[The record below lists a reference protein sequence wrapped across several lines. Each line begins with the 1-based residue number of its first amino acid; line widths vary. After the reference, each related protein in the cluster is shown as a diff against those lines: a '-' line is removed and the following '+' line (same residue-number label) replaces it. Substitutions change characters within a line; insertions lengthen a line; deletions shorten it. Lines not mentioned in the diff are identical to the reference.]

1 MTPPRLCW
9 AGLLRLAAVVAI
21 VAGSAALVG
30 PTPRAAAGE
39 PGDTPFVRV
48 RIDQV
53 TPDVVTTTSPPV
65 VTVSG
70 MVTNIGDRPVR
81 DVMVRLEHAPAVADS
96 AALRTSLDGSTDQY
110 QPAADFLTVAPELQ
124 RGQQAGFTLSAP
136 LRSLT
141 KPSLGMEKPG
151 IYPVLVNVNGTPD
164 YGAPARLDNARFLLP
179 VVGVPPDHA
188 DDVGSAVAP
197 DTSKPVWITML
208 WPLADRPRL
217 SPGVPGGTIPV
228 RLVDDDLATSLAAG
242 GRLDILLS
250 AAEVAT
256 SHDVDPDGAVSHA
269 LCLAVDPDLLVT
281 VNAMTGGYVVSN
293 SPDGPAQLPGTPT
306 HPGTGQAAAAEWLN
320 RLRTLAHHTCVAPLP
335 YAQADLDALQ
345 RVNDPG
351 LSATATTS
359 VGDIVDRI
367 LDVPSTR
374 GVTLL
379 PDGPLTNRAVG
390 LLSANDSTVAIAAGN
405 LSAQDQNTDAPA
417 AVDTAP
423 TRLSPQVVVAPFDP
437 AVGAALA
444 GAGNSPVVP
453 TYLDSSLAIR
463 LSHDSDTARRQD
475 ALGSIFWHALQHDAA
490 PRTQLLVPPAT
501 WSLQADDAQVILTA
515 LATTI
520 RSGLAV
526 PRPLPAVIAEANQP
540 GKAPAEPTQ
549 QAGFGGSGRG
559 RIGDDVTGIIAGQ
572 VGRLWGLTS
581 ALTTDERTGLT
592 GVQYTAPLREDM
604 LRALSQSQPPDTRNG
619 LAQERLAV
627 VGKTINDLFGAVTIV
642 NPGGSYTL
650 ATEHSPLP
658 LALHNGLA
666 VPIRVRLQVD
676 APPGMRVTDVGQ
688 IELPPGYLPLRVPIE
703 VNFTQRV
710 AVDVTLR
717 TPDGMRLGD
726 PVRLSVHSNA
736 YGKVLFAITLS
747 AAAVLVLL
755 AGRRLWHRFRG
766 QPDRADLDRPDPPH
780 ASPADLRDE
789 IDDRVDQQH
798 RV

>member
-1 MTPPRLCW
+1 V
-9 AGLLRLAAVVAI
+9 AGI
-21 VAGSAALVG
+21 VAGFAALTG
-30 PTPRAAAGE
+30 PLEGFVPRAAAGE
-39 PGDTPFVRV
+39 PGTTPFVHV

-53 TPDVVTTTSPPV
+53 TPDVVTTTSQPV

-70 MVTNIGDRPVR
+70 TVANVGDRPVR
-81 DVMVRLEHAPAVADS
+81 DVMLRLEHAPAVTDS
-96 AALRTSLDGSTDQY
+96 AGLRTSLDGSTDQY
-110 QPAADFLTVAPELQ
+110 QPAADFLTVAPELE
-124 RGQQAGFTLSAP
+124 RGQEAAFTLSAP
-136 LRSLT
+136 LRSLA
-141 KPSLGMEKPG
+141 KSSLDIDKPG

-179 VVGVPPDHA
+179 VIGVPPDNA
-188 DDVGSAVAP
+188 DDLNSAVAP

-217 SPGVPGGTIPV
+217 SPGMPGGTIPV
-228 RLVDDDLATSLAAG
+228 RLADDDLASSLATG

-256 SHDVDPDGAVSHA
+256 SHDVDPDGAVGRA
-269 LCLAVDPDLLVT
+269 LCLAVDSDLLVT

-293 SPDGPAQLPGTPT
+293 APDGPAQQPGTPT
-306 HPGTGQAAAAEWLN
+306 HPGTGQAAATAWLD
-320 RLRTLAHHTCVAPLP
+320 RLRALAHRTCVVPLP

-345 RVNDPG
+345 HVNDPG
-351 LSATATTS
+351 LSAIATKS

-374 GVTLL
+374 GATLL
-379 PDGPLTNRAVG
+379 PDGPLTSSAVD
-390 LLSANDSTVAIAAGN
+390 LLSANDSTVAIAAAD
-405 LSAQDQNTDAPA
+405 LSAQDPGSDAPA
-417 AVDTAP
+417 AVDTGP
-423 TRLSPQVVVAPFDP
+423 RRLSPQVVVAPFDP

-444 GAGNSPVVP
+444 GAGTDPIVP
-453 TYLDSSLAIR
+453 TYVDSSLTVR
-463 LSHDSDTARRQD
+463 LAHDSDTARRQD
-475 ALGSIFWHALQHDAA
+475 ALGSMFWHALQRDAA
-490 PRTQLLVPPAT
+490 PRAQILVPPAT
-501 WSLQADDAQVILTA
+501 WNLPADDAQGILTA
-515 LATTI
+515 LGTSI

-526 PRPLPAVIAEANQP
+526 PRPLPAVIAEAAARNV
-540 GKAPAEPTQ
+540 PAEPADAF
-549 QAGFGGSGRG
+549 AGSDPARG
-559 RIGDDVTGIIAGQ
+559 RFNDDVAAEIAGQ
-572 VGRLWGLTS
+572 VGRLWGLTA
-581 ALTTDERTGLT
+581 ALSTDERTGLT

-604 LRALSQSQPPDTRNG
+604 LRALSQSEPPDTRNG
-619 LAQERLAV
+619 LAQQRLAV

-676 APPGMRVTDVGQ
+676 APPGMTVTDVGQ

-703 VNFTQRV
+703 VKFTQRV
-710 AVDVTLR
+710 AVDVALR
-717 TPDGMRLGD
+717 TPDGMRLGE

-736 YGKVLFAITLS
+736 YGKVLFAITMT

-766 QPDRADLDRPDPPH
+766 RPDRADLDRPDPPH
-780 ASPADLRDE
+780 PTRVPLHE
-789 IDDRVDQQH
+789 IDDRVDQKH